1 MGQPGTASEVQLAAF
16 SQLLGLVPPSNPK
29 SPSPPLCLLLFL
41 LLLKLRSRS
50 SCPGI
55 PSEQRHR
62 WEQEVGSF
70 RFGFPDSEL
79 EAGILV
85 RVVYLG
91 GAERGVREAGGSS
104 CLAGWRLASHWPQRS
119 SGACIAGGRS
129 SSLERGAG
137 SCEFNQF
144 SQQLVEGC
152 TPERV
157 PSGEG
162 GTKRRV
168 RRLQCG
174 PLQKNPL
181 WKENKP
187 ILCSIFPDKKLDD
200 IPHLPSPNPHKA
212 LSASPP
218 PPPQAAAVAKRINFA
233 HRCLFESWLFS
244 SLAADLGK
252 ERYLTILR
260 LKVE

>member
-129 SSLERGAG
+129 SSLGGGAG
-137 SCEFNQF
+137 GGESNQS
-144 SQQLVEGC
+144 SQPCVAGG

-212 LSASPP
+212 LSAPP
-218 PPPQAAAVAKRINFA
+218 PTPGS
-233 HRCLFESWLFS
+233 CS
-244 SLAADLGK
+244 SK
-252 ERYLTILR
+252 ENKLCTQMS
-260 LKVE
+260 V